1 MDNTNKNPRKRM
13 GHSSRGCRSFVAV
26 CQIALQMAR
35 LEAVPFPS
43 LPTNGFDGTA
53 GLKFSAE
60 CSRVRREWTL
70 LSRRALLR
78 RGLSNRASNGTA
90 GSHALPFILF
100 LADLARSVGLREV
113 GLGMTGGGEKC
124 GAEALLRP
132 RLWFPPFPKP
142 GKDGAALCM
151 VDQKK
156 SKASDRSVRPTRSL
170 NRQD

>member
-78 RGLSNRASNGTA
+78 RGLSNALQTA
-90 GSHALPFILF
+90 RLETVHFPFILF

-113 GLGMTGGGEKC
+113 GLGMTGGG
-124 GAEALLRP
+124 GN
-132 RLWFPPFPKP
+132 
-142 GKDGAALCM
+142 AALKRCSARGCGSHLPKTGEGWGRLCV